1 VCERRAARDTAIPK
15 KGKKKKKVFENIEQV
30 CA

>member
-1 VCERRAARDTAIPK
+1 VSERRAAWDAAIRK
-15 KGKKKKKVFENIEQV
+15 KKKKKVFENIEQV